1 MAERGYFGRGG
12 VAVTH
17 VISCWPFQGLGADSE
32 VIGPIHCVN
41 DMCKTET
48 LNDSNVQ
55 MMERLWWVVRRCDGS
70 R

>member
-1 MAERGYFGRGG
+1 MEANDGSWRREGTLEGD

-32 VIGPIHCVN
+32 MIGSICCVN

-48 LNDSNVQ
+48 LDDSNVQ
-55 MMERLWWVVRRCDGS
+55 MMELL
-70 R
+70 